1 MSHIFVLCIWAP
13 AGLKCHRKSM
23 PRTSFWTE
31 IKIWQ
36 AQRISSLHIPWNG
49 VKITK
54 TNMPRWCCC
63 LLCVKCPTFLCFAF
77 GRLLAWN
84 VTVNPCLAPH
94 DPIKFQKWCDS
105 SILRPFPG
113 FTGPVPLWIQR
124 FVTSMKIFN
133 CLGRQCRPGQYLKF
147 LQFCQSILLLRVFF
161 SCFHRQ
167 NKYKIRV
174 SAHQHKKKY

>member
-1 MSHIFVLCIWAP
+1 MHDADFAFDKLGGSPLYMFLEMEQKLEKTNILPWCWCLLLFKMSHIFVLCIWAP

-36 AQRISSLHIPWNG
+36 AQRISSLHTPWNG

-113 FTGPVPLWIQR
+113 FTGPVPFWIQR
-124 FVTSMKIFN
+124 FVTSTYEKI
-133 CLGRQCRPGQYLKF
+133 
-147 LQFCQSILLLRVFF
+147 
-161 SCFHRQ
+161 
-167 NKYKIRV
+167 
-174 SAHQHKKKY
+174 